1 MARPDRSLSPGRPPR
16 ILVAFSGGPDSTA
29 LALLAVSWGCDV
41 VLGHVDHGM
50 RASSSE
56 DARHCRDVA
65 ASLGLPIEVVR
76 LGEAPASEAAA
87 RTARYEALERM
98 ADRVGASTIATGHT
112 LDDDA
117 ETVLL
122 RLGRGGFPLGI
133 PPRRGRVVRPL
144 LSMRRRETAGLCAL
158 QGVPVLSDPTNLDER
173 FARNR
178 IRHRVLPLL
187 GDDGVLELAR
197 LARATLEAKARRDAA
212 LDRLAA
218 ALVRRPA
225 PGRLLRLDRPS
236 LAALPEGLRE
246 GVLRRALQSVGIEP
260 SSRLVR
266 DLSRKL
272 VPVPGA
278 RLDLPGG
285 LTAWA
290 EPEALL
296 AGRPLPPLPA
306 TPIVAS
312 GTTRL
317 PDWGIE
323 VRTEVVAP
331 PASPRTGP
339 WEALLDGRAAGAVL
353 AVRSRRPGDRYR
365 PLGAPGERKLQ
376 DVLVDSKVP
385 RAIRD
390 RVPLLTADGR
400 LVWVAGHR
408 IDHDVRI
415 TASSVSALRVR
426 ILPLTPEIPL
436 PGAPG
441 ALPGAPGSAPGLS
454 TNRGAP

>member
-1 MARPDRSLSPGRPPR
+1 VARPDRSLSPDRSLRPGPAER
-16 ILVAFSGGPDSTA
+16 VLVAFSGGPDSTA

-41 VLGHVDHGM
+41 VLGHVDHAM
-50 RASSSE
+50 RANSSE

-65 ASLGLPIEVVR
+65 ASLGLPIDVVR
-76 LGEAPASEAAA
+76 LGEAPAGEAAA
-87 RTARYEALERM
+87 RTARYQALERM
-98 ADRVGASTIATGHT
+98 ADRVGASLIATGHT

-122 RLGRGGFPLGI
+122 RLGRGGYPLGI

-144 LSMRRRETAGLCAL
+144 LSMRRRETARMCAL
-158 QGVPVLSDPTNLDER
+158 QGIPVLSDPSNLDER

-187 GDDGVLELAR
+187 GDDGVVELAR
-197 LARATLEAKARRDAA
+197 LARATREARARRDAA
-212 LDRLAA
+212 LDHLAA
-218 ALVRRPA
+218 SLIRPPA
-225 PGRLLRLDRPS
+225 PGRVLCLDRPS
-236 LAALPEGLRE
+236 LAAMAEGLRE
-246 GVLRRALQSVGIEP
+246 GVLRRILQSVGIDP
-260 SSRLVR
+260 STRLVR

-290 EPEALL
+290 EPEELL
-296 AGRPLPPLPA
+296 AGRPLPPLPE
-306 TPIVAS
+306 TPIAAP

-323 VRTEVVAP
+323 VSTEVVAP
-331 PASPRTGP
+331 PATPRTGP
-339 WEALLDGRAAGAVL
+339 WEALLDGRAATVL

-390 RVPLLTADGR
+390 RVPLLTAGGR
-400 LVWVAGHR
+400 LVWVVGHR
-408 IDHDVRI
+408 IDHDFRI
-415 TASSVSALRVR
+415 TASSPSPLRVR
-426 ILPLTPEIPL
+426 IRTLPDPPL
-436 PGAPG
+436 SSID
-441 ALPGAPGSAPGLS
+441 SAP
-454 TNRGAP
+454 